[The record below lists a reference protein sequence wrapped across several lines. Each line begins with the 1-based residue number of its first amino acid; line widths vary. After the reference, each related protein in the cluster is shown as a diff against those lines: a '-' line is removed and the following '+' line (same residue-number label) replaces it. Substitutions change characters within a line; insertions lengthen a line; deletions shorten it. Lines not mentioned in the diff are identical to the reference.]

1 MTPHGFNA
9 SNWVERLA
17 QSLESLSKVEE
28 NYCSELSATSSRN
41 ANLDKQMA
49 SGFDSPS
56 NRRSFLYYRARQ
68 RESSYY
74 RTHYGALFST
84 LAAVKAV
91 LRKHPVLNRALG
103 YSVDNEEFFMA
114 IPNVGSGE
122 ADLDRMVVGLMS
134 CTKENGFRETASR
147 LEKFLAPE
155 EECQFTGYQMSVFR
169 GLQLD
174 EEFEVA
180 NGISITP
187 FDSIKDYLDP
197 SRLENFV
204 PGLSQINRRGPMGVV
219 RKPFQWKP
227 VILSSGS
234 NSGETYAWDK
244 EFPDDSDLVVN
255 LLAITHETPVLN
267 MMRLMAFVNHEVWEL
282 VGLPGHSGSVG
293 WSGGLPVNDH
303 LGNTALC
310 LEKFSKAK
318 DMFVSLKCSGDEQAM
333 YKLIISRISRSLLRR
348 GELALE
354 DKLLDVAIAMEM
366 MYELERQELSYK
378 LRMRA
383 SCFLERSSEKRVETF
398 ERMKKFYNARSSVVH
413 NDKKMQ
419 KKKQEKPK
427 EYHQDVSEQFNEGF
441 DLARRTLF
449 KLLLEGRP
457 SDWDELVLS
466 VGSQ

>member
-56 NRRSFLYYRARQ
+56 NRRSFLYYRACQ

-219 RKPFQWKP
+219 RKPFPWKP
-227 VILSSGS
+227 IFLPSGTDLKRRSSL
-234 NSGETYAWDK
+234 DK
-244 EFPDDSDLVVN
+244 EFYNDSGLLVN
-255 LLAITHETPVLN
+255 LLAIAHEAPV
-267 MMRLMAFVNHEVWEL
+267 MMMMSIGALVNREEREL
-282 VGLPGHSGSVG
+282 IGFPVDGVYADLSS
-293 WSGGLPVNDH
+293 GLPVNDH
-303 LGNTALC
+303 LRNTPFS
-310 LEKFSKAK
+310 LERFSKVK
-318 DMFVSLKCSGDEQAM
+318 EMFARLKCSGDEQAR
-333 YKLIISRISRSLLRR
+333 YKLIIFRLSRALLRR
-348 GELALE
+348 GELASE
-354 DKLLDVAIAMEM
+354 DRILDVAIAMEM

-383 SCFLERSSEKRVETF
+383 SCFLKRSSEKRVETF

-419 KKKQEKPK
+419 KKKQENPK

-441 DLARRTLF
+441 DLARRTLL

-466 VGSQ
+466 GGSQ

>member
-1 MTPHGFNA
+1 MTPHGFDA
-9 SNWVERLA
+9 SDWVERLA

-28 NYCSELSATSSRN
+28 NYSSELTATSSRN
-41 ANLDKQMA
+41 ANLDELMA

-56 NRRSFLYYRARQ
+56 SRRSSLYYSARQ

-74 RTHYGALFST
+74 RTHYGALFSK

-91 LRKHPVLNRALG
+91 LREHPVLNDALG
-103 YSVDNEEFFMA
+103 SSVDNEQFFIHIA
-114 IPNVGSGE
+114 NVGSSI
-122 ADLDRMVVGLMS
+122 DLSQIVTGLMS
-134 CTKENGFRETASR
+134 YTKDNDFSDTASK
-147 LEKFLAPE
+147 LEEFLDPE
-155 EECQFTGYQMSVFR
+155 KERRFIGYHMSIFR

-180 NGISITP
+180 NGISVVP
-187 FDSIKDYLDP
+187 FNGMK
-197 SRLENFV
+197 EFV
-204 PGLSQINRRGPMGVV
+204 HSSWFERFVSKQSWLSGRGPLGVV

-318 DMFVSLKCSGDEQAM
+318 DMFVSLKCSGDEQAR

-419 KKKQEKPK
+419 KKKQENPE
-427 EYHQDVSEQFNEGF
+427 EYHQYVSEQFDAGF